1 MKQAFRLTLCTL
13 GVLCAWLW
21 GMLSMCKPD
30 QLAAPCYSPDYV
42 ESYTVGSFDRLQIQ
56 KIYCLTENDT
66 PSRIPT
72 EDFQQYGRNFS
83 MIELKKESDG
93 GQDIYTA
100 IFLET
105 DPTSIRWKG

>member
-1 MKQAFRLTLCTL
+1 MKQAFRLALCTL
-13 GVLCAWLW
+13 AVLCAWLW
-21 GMLSMCKPD
+21 VMLSICKPN
-30 QLAAPCYSPDYV
+30 QPAAPCYSPDYV

-56 KIYCLTENDT
+56 KIYCLTGNDA
-66 PSRIPT
+66 PSRIST

-83 MIELKKESDG
+83 MIELKKESAG

-105 DPTSIRWKG
+105 DPPPARWKK